1 MDFKTFFSYK
11 LLEFGNVQ
19 ISVYHIFGILLI
31 ATITRIF
38 LWLLRRVFNRQI
50 SIDKLEAGRGLA
62 LYQIAKYVI
71 VVAAVLIAIDSV
83 GISIQLLL
91 AGSAALLV
99 GVGLGLQQ
107 TFNDLISGV
116 ILLFEGSVAVGD
128 IVEVNGIIARVK
140 QISIRVSVIETRDG
154 ISILVPNSKLTN
166 DNVINWSHNRTT
178 TRFSLKVG
186 VAYGSDVQL
195 VKKLLEEA
203 SVEHKDVVETPAPDA
218 RFIDFGDSAL
228 VFELFFWSSQMFII
242 ERIKSEIR
250 FEIDRKFRESG
261 VTIPF
266 PQRDLHIKSGS
277 LR

>member
-1 MDFKTFFSYK
+1 MDFNSFFSYK
-11 LLEFGNVQ
+11 LLDFGSLQ
-19 ISVYHIFGILLI
+19 ISVYHLAGVLVI
-31 ATITRIF
+31 ALVTRII

-50 SIDKLEAGRGLA
+50 SKKKLEAGRGLA

-99 GVGLGLQQ
+99 GIGLGLQQ

-128 IVEVNGIIARVK
+128 IVEVNGIVARVK
-140 QISIRVSVIETRDG
+140 IISIRVSEIETRDG

-166 DNVINWSHNRTT
+166 DNVINWSHNRSN

-186 VAYGSDVQL
+186 VAYGSDVDK
-195 VKKLLEEA
+195 VKKILEECA
-203 SVEHKDVVETPAPDA
+203 REHPDVTDTAAPNA
-218 RFIDFGDSAL
+218 RFTNFGDSSL
-228 VFELFFWSSQMFII
+228 DFELLFWSSNMFNI
-242 ERIKSEIR
+242 EQIKSDIR
-250 FEIDRKFRESG
+250 YQIDRNFRDQN

-266 PQRDLHIKSGS
+266 PQRDLHIKTGS
-277 LR
+277 LK